1 MAMIIFL
8 RHGQAKNNTERIL
21 AGRSSGVNLTE
32 EGILQVQ
39 NIAKIMKPLPISAV
53 YSSPIQRAKNTAEI
67 VARSNSIN
75 YSLDDRLIELEMG
88 KFTGMHYDDI
98 FSKHG
103 NVFLKYYEEQPDIIQ
118 NGVETFANVK
128 NRVLDIVNFV
138 SKKYSNQ
145 NVVLVTHM
153 DPIKAIISTILKL
166 TPKSLFELVVS
177 NASLTI
183 INNFCGKLSISAIN
197 LMNMSRF
204 QQNF

>member
-118 NGVETFANVK
+118 NGVDTEIYRKKILSKEFITKYK
-128 NRVLDIVNFV
+128 NTYNIHKNT
-138 SKKYSNQ
+138 KKEY
-145 NVVLVTHM
+145 
-153 DPIKAIISTILKL
+153 
-166 TPKSLFELVVS
+166 
-177 NASLTI
+177 
-183 INNFCGKLSISAIN
+183 INIGFWI
-197 LMNMSRF
+197 
-204 QQNF
+204 QQ